1 MVDKNG
7 RQIQTGDV
15 VLVSGG
21 YFKSDN
27 GMFAVIHAPGDPDWY
42 GESCCLNK
50 LCKSGKLSEG
60 KYATAFWPIAVNA
73 GSWRTKMDAKSWNA
87 ANAEILVVDDV
98 NHSYIA
104 ENFRSWAERLQPTI
118 DRARWNSGE
127 DGDEFKRLENL
138 RAFYISVADRAAA
151 ANWLQNGGV

>member
-27 GMFAVIHAPGDPDWY
+27 GLFAVIHAPGDPDWY

-104 ENFRSWAERLQPTI
+104 ENFRS
-118 DRARWNSGE
+118 
-127 DGDEFKRLENL
+127 
-138 RAFYISVADRAAA
+138 
-151 ANWLQNGGV
+151 

>member
-15 VLVSGG
+15 VLVSGD

-27 GMFAVIHAPGDPDWY
+27 GLFAVIHAPGDPDWY

-104 ENFRSWAERLQPTI
+104 ENFMELAEHTQAAADLTRE
-118 DRARWNSGE
+118 SF
-127 DGDEFKRLENL
+127 GDDYDEVKRLEKL
-138 RAFYISVADRAAA
+138 KAFYTSVADRAAA

>member
-27 GMFAVIHAPGDPDWY
+27 GLF
-42 GESCCLNK
+42 
-50 LCKSGKLSEG
+50 
-60 KYATAFWPIAVNA
+60 AVNA

-104 ENFRSWAERLQPTI
+104 ENFMELAEHTQVAADLTRQ
-118 DRARWNSGE
+118 SF
-127 DGDEFKRLENL
+127 GDDYDEVKRLENL
-138 RAFYISVADRAAA
+138 KAFYISVADRAAA
-151 ANWLQNGGV
+151 AN

>member
-27 GMFAVIHAPGDPDWY
+27 GLFAVIHAPGDPGWY

-50 LCKSGKLSEG
+50 LCRSGKLSEG

-73 GSWRTKMDAKSWNA
+73 GSWRTRMDAKSWNA

-118 DRARWNSGE
+118 DRARWDSGE
-127 DGDEFKRLENL
+127 DGDEFKRLEKL
-138 RAFYISVADRAAA
+138 KAFYISVADRAAA
-151 ANWLQNGGV
+151 VD

>member
-27 GMFAVIHAPGDPDWY
+27 GLFVVIHAPGDPDWY

-104 ENFRSWAERLQPTI
+104 ENFIELAERTQVAADLTRQ
-118 DRARWNSGE
+118 SF
-127 DGDEFKRLENL
+127 GDDYDEVKRLEKL
-138 RAFYISVADRAAA
+138 KAFYISVADRAAA
-151 ANWLQNGGV
+151 AN

>member
-27 GMFAVIHAPGDPDWY
+27 GLFAVIHAPGDPGWY

-50 LCKSGKLSEG
+50 LCRSGKLSEG

-104 ENFRSWAERLQPTI
+104 ENFMELAEHTQVAADLTRQ
-118 DRARWNSGE
+118 SF
-127 DGDEFKRLENL
+127 GDDYDEVKRLENL
-138 RAFYISVADRAAA
+138 KAFYISVADRAAA
-151 ANWLQNGGV
+151 AN

>member
-7 RQIQTGDV
+7 RKIQTGDV

-27 GMFAVIHAPGDPDWY
+27 GLFAVIHAPGDPDWY

-73 GSWRTKMDAKSWNA
+73 GSWRTKIWMPRAGTPPMLRFWSWMM
-87 ANAEILVVDDV
+87 
-98 NHSYIA
+98 
-104 ENFRSWAERLQPTI
+104 
-118 DRARWNSGE
+118 
-127 DGDEFKRLENL
+127 
-138 RAFYISVADRAAA
+138 
-151 ANWLQNGGV
+151 

>member
-7 RQIQTGDV
+7 RKIQTGDV

-27 GMFAVIHAPGDPDWY
+27 GLFAVIHAPGDPGWY

-50 LCKSGKLSEG
+50 LCRSGKLSEG

-73 GSWRTKMDAKSWNA
+73 GSWRTRMDAKSWNA

-98 NHSYIA
+98 NRMYIA
-104 ENFRSWAERLQPTI
+104 SRFSHIACMLGNDIQQ
-118 DRARWNSGE
+118 ARWNFGE
-127 DGDEFKRLENL
+127 GSDEVKRLEDL
-138 RAFYISVADRAAA
+138 KAFYNSVADRAAA
-151 ANWLQNGGV
+151 AN

>member
-27 GMFAVIHAPGDPDWY
+27 GLFAVIHAPGDPDWY

-73 GSWRTKMDAKSWNA
+73 GSWRTKMDANLKVWNDGAEAQLRTYNRINCVGEYDIDDAVA
-87 ANAEILVVDDV
+87 AL
-98 NHSYIA
+98 
-104 ENFRSWAERLQPTI
+104 T
-118 DRARWNSGE
+118 G
-127 DGDEFKRLENL
+127 K
-138 RAFYISVADRAAA
+138 
-151 ANWLQNGGV
+151 GVKKK

>member
-27 GMFAVIHAPGDPDWY
+27 GLFAVIHAPGDPDWY

-104 ENFRSWAERLQPTI
+104 ENFMELAERTQVAADLTRQ
-118 DRARWNSGE
+118 SF
-127 DGDEFKRLENL
+127 GDDYDEVKRLEKL
-138 RAFYISVADRAAA
+138 KAFYISVADRAAA
-151 ANWLQNGGV
+151 AN

>member
-27 GMFAVIHAPGDPDWY
+27 GLFAVIHAPGDPCWY

-50 LCKSGKLSEG
+50 LCRSGKLS
-60 KYATAFWPIAVNA
+60 
-73 GSWRTKMDAKSWNA
+73 
-87 ANAEILVVDDV
+87 
-98 NHSYIA
+98 
-104 ENFRSWAERLQPTI
+104 
-118 DRARWNSGE
+118 
-127 DGDEFKRLENL
+127 
-138 RAFYISVADRAAA
+138 
-151 ANWLQNGGV
+151 

>member
-21 YFKSDN
+21 YFKADN
-27 GMFAVIHAPGDPDWY
+27 GLFAVTCCPGDPGWY
-42 GESCCLNK
+42 GESCCLHK

-60 KYATAFWPIAVNA
+60 KYATAFWPIMV
-73 GSWRTKMDAKSWNA
+73 TKSGCMDAKSWNA
-87 ANAEILVVDDV
+87 ANAEILVVDDM
-98 NHSYIA
+98 NRSYIA
-104 ENFRSWAERLQPTI
+104 ENFRSRAEMLQPTI
-118 DRARWNSGE
+118 DCARRYSGE

-138 RAFYISVADRAAA
+138 KAFYISVADRVAA
-151 ANWLQNGGV
+151 AN

>member
-21 YFKSDN
+21 YFKADN
-27 GMFAVIHAPGDPDWY
+27 GLFAVIHAPGDPCWY

-50 LCKSGKLSEG
+50 LCRSGKLSEG
-60 KYATAFWPIAVNA
+60 KYVTAFWPIAVNA

-104 ENFRSWAERLQPTI
+104 ENFRIWAERLQPAI
-118 DRARWNSGE
+118 DRARLDSGE
-127 DGDEFKRLENL
+127 DGDVFKRLGEL

-151 ANWLQNGGV
+151 VNLLQSGGV

>member
-27 GMFAVIHAPGDPDWY
+27 GLFAVIHAPGDPGWY
-42 GESCCLNK
+42 GENCCLNNK
-50 LCKSGKLSEG
+50 LCRSGKLSEG

-98 NHSYIA
+98 NRSYIA
-104 ENFRSWAERLQPTI
+104 ENFRSRAEMLQPTI
-118 DRARWNSGE
+118 DRAQWDSGE

-138 RAFYISVADRAAA
+138 KAFYIGVADRAAA
-151 ANWLQNGGV
+151 AN

>member
-1 MVDKNG
+1 MVDRNG
-7 RQIQTGDV
+7 RKIQTGDV

-27 GMFAVIHAPGDPDWY
+27 GLFAVIHAPGDPDWY

-104 ENFRSWAERLQPTI
+104 ENFMELAEHTQVTADL
-118 DRARWNSGE
+118 ARQSF
-127 DGDEFKRLENL
+127 GDDYDEVKRLEKL
-138 RAFYISVADRAAA
+138 KAFYISVADRAAA
-151 ANWLQNGGV
+151 AN

>member
-27 GMFAVIHAPGDPDWY
+27 GLFAVIHAPGDPDWY

-104 ENFRSWAERLQPTI
+104 ENFIELAERTQVAADLTRQ
-118 DRARWNSGE
+118 SF
-127 DGDEFKRLENL
+127 GDDYDEVKRLEKL
-138 RAFYISVADRAAA
+138 KAFYISVADRAAA
-151 ANWLQNGGV
+151 AN

>member
-27 GMFAVIHAPGDPDWY
+27 GLFAVIHAPGDPDWY

-87 ANAEILVVDDV
+87 NAEILVVDDV

-104 ENFRSWAERLQPTI
+104 ENFMELAEHTQVAADLTRQ
-118 DRARWNSGE
+118 SF
-127 DGDEFKRLENL
+127 GDDYDEVKRLEKL
-138 RAFYISVADRAAA
+138 KAFYISVADRAAA
-151 ANWLQNGGV
+151 AN

>member
-27 GMFAVIHAPGDPDWY
+27 GLFAVIHAPGEPYWY
-42 GESCCLNK
+42 GERCRLNR

-60 KYATAFWPIAVNA
+60 KYATAFWPIMVIAP
-73 GSWRTKMDAKSWNA
+73 GWRKGRDAKTWNA

-98 NHSYIA
+98 NRAYIA
-104 ENFRSWAERLQPTI
+104 AHFSHMAYMLNNDIQQ
-118 DRARWNSGE
+118 ARWRFGE
-127 DGDEFKRLENL
+127 DSVEVKRLEKL
-138 RAFYISVADRAAA
+138 KAFYISVADRAAA
-151 ANWLQNGGV
+151 AN

>member
-1 MVDKNG
+1 MTDKNG
-7 RQIQTGDV
+7 REIQTGDV

-27 GMFAVIHAPGDPDWY
+27 GLFVVIHAPGDPGWY

-50 LCKSGKLSEG
+50 LCRSGKLSEG

-73 GSWRTKMDAKSWNA
+73 GSWRTRMDAKSWNA

-98 NHSYIA
+98 NRMYIA
-104 ENFRSWAERLQPTI
+104 SYFSHNAYMLGNDIQQ
-118 DRARWNSGE
+118 ARWNFGE
-127 DGDEFKRLENL
+127 GSDDVKRLEKL
-138 RAFYISVADRAAA
+138 KAFYNSVADRATS
-151 ANWLQNGGV
+151 AN

>member
-7 RQIQTGDV
+7 RKIQTGDV

-27 GMFAVIHAPGDPDWY
+27 GLFAVIHAPGDPDWY

-104 ENFRSWAERLQPTI
+104 ENFMELAERTQVAADLTRQ
-118 DRARWNSGE
+118 SF
-127 DGDEFKRLENL
+127 GDDYDEVKRLEKL
-138 RAFYISVADRAAA
+138 KAFYISVADRAAA
-151 ANWLQNGGV
+151 AN

>member
-7 RQIQTGDV
+7 RKIQTGDV

-27 GMFAVIHAPGDPDWY
+27 GLFAVIHAPGDPDWY

-73 GSWRTKMDAKSWNA
+73 GSWCTKMDAKSWNA

-104 ENFRSWAERLQPTI
+104 ENFMELAERTQVAADLTRQ
-118 DRARWNSGE
+118 SF
-127 DGDEFKRLENL
+127 GDDYDEVKRLEKL
-138 RAFYISVADRAAA
+138 KAFYISVADRAAA
-151 ANWLQNGGV
+151 AN

>member
-27 GMFAVIHAPGDPDWY
+27 GLFAVIHAPGDPDWY

-98 NHSYIA
+98 NHSYIV
-104 ENFRSWAERLQPTI
+104 ENFMELAEHTQVAADLTRQ
-118 DRARWNSGE
+118 SF
-127 DGDEFKRLENL
+127 GDDYDEVKRLENL
-138 RAFYISVADRAAA
+138 KAFYISVADRAAA
-151 ANWLQNGGV
+151 AN